1 MSALRQRIARGIRR
15 DALAGA
21 SGVALLVLVG
31 LSVLVPAL
39 SAYSYR
45 TQRLEETFQGPSRA
59 HWLGTDHLGR
69 DVLTRLAYGGRISF
83 LISGTAVLAHT
94 LIGLAAG
101 VVAGAAAGRV
111 DSTLMRVTDVF
122 LAFPP
127 LLFLVLVTG
136 LLGPRIP
143 YIVLALSLVG
153 WASMARQVRAEALG
167 LRVREFVLAARALGA
182 TEGRVVGRHIL
193 GNVLTL
199 AAVRASLDVGPV
211 ILSES
216 TLSFLGIGVQPPVPS
231 WGAMIAEGFAHL
243 RTYPLLTLIPSLV
256 LSVTILALTFIG
268 EAVGEALD
276 PRARRR

>member
-1 MSALRQRIARGIRR
+1 MRLGHPSIGRWLRR
-15 DALAGA
+15 DALVGV

-31 LSVLVPAL
+31 ASALVPAV
-39 SAYSYR
+39 SRYSYQ

-69 DVLTRLAYGGRISF
+69 DVLTRVAYGGRISF

-94 LIGLAAG
+94 LIGVLAG
-101 VVAGAAAGRV
+101 VVAGASGGRV
-111 DSTLMRVTDVF
+111 DGALMRVTDVF

-167 LRVREFVLAARALGA
+167 LRVREFVVAARALGA
-182 TEGRVVGRHIL
+182 TERRVLGRHIL
-193 GNVLTL
+193 LNVLTL
-199 AAVRASLDVGPV
+199 AAVRATLDVGPV

-216 TLSFLGIGVQPPVPS
+216 TLSFLGIGVQPPIPS

-243 RTYPLLTLIPSLV
+243 RTYPQLTLIPSAA
-256 LSVTILALTFIG
+256 LSVTILALTFVG
-268 EAVGEALD
+268 EGLAEALD
-276 PRARRR
+276 PRAPRR